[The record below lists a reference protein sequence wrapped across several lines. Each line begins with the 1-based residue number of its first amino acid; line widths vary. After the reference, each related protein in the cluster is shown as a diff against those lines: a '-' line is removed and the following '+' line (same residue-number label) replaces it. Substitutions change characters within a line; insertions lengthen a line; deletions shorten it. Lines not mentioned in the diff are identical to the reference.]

1 MRTFSYCT
9 LALSLTIGTSIG
21 QDTGKGKAKSPPGPR
36 LTITSPAFPDGSEIP
51 VKYSDSEL
59 MPISPKLEWS
69 NVPMGTESFV
79 LLFHDPD
86 VAFNKSA
93 ESDVL
98 HWLVWNIPGESR
110 GLPENIPPIAKLP
123 DGTIQGKNQGNVV
136 GYRGPGANAAGP
148 RHHYTFEL
156 YALDTKLDLGSEAS
170 RTDVI
175 KASNGHV
182 LGKALYVGRFMRPN

>member
-1 MRTFSYCT
+1 MRTFTYCL
-9 LALSLTIGTSIG
+9 LALSLTVGTSIA
-21 QDTGKGKAKSPPGPR
+21 QDKGKAKSSPGPR
-36 LTITSPAFPDGSEIP
+36 LTITSTAFPDGGEVP
-51 VKYSDSEL
+51 VRYSDSEP
-59 MPISPKLEWS
+59 MPISPKLEWT
-69 NVPMGTESFV
+69 NVPVGTESFV

-86 VAFNKSA
+86 VVFNKRA
-93 ESDVL
+93 ESSVL

-110 GLPENIPPIAKLP
+110 GLPENMPPIAKLP
-123 DGTIQGKNQGNVV
+123 DGTIQGKNQGNVD

-156 YALDTKLDLGSEAS
+156 YALDTKLDLAPEAG
-170 RTDVI
+170 RTDAI

>member
-1 MRTFSYCT
+1 MRTLTVCT
-9 LALSLTIGTSIG
+9 VALSLAIGTSTA
-21 QDTGKGKAKSPPGPR
+21 QDKGKAKNNPGPR
-36 LTITSPAFPDGSEIP
+36 LTITSTAFPDGAEIP
-51 VKYSDSEL
+51 VKYSDVA
-59 MPISPKLEWS
+59 PAPFSPQLEWT

-86 VAFNKSA
+86 VVNNKSA
-93 ESDVL
+93 ESSNL
-98 HWLVWNIPGESR
+98 HWLVWNIPGASR
-110 GLPENIPPIAKLP
+110 GLPENMPPTAQMP
-123 DGTIQGKNQGNVV
+123 DGTIQSKNQGSVV

-156 YALDTKLDLGSEAS
+156 YALDTKLDLGPDAS

-182 LGKALYVGRFMRPN
+182 LGKAIYVGRFMRPN

>member
-1 MRTFSYCT
+1 MRTFTCC
-9 LALSLTIGTSIG
+9 LVALSLAGETSFA
-21 QDTGKGKAKSPPGPR
+21 QDKGKAKASPGPR
-36 LTITSPAFPDGSEIP
+36 LTIASTAFPDGAEIP
-51 VKYSDSEL
+51 VRYSDSEP
-59 MPISPKLEWS
+59 MPISPKLEWA
-69 NVPMGTESFV
+69 NVPMGTQSFV

-86 VAFNKSA
+86 VVFNKSA
-93 ESDVL
+93 ESSVL

-110 GLPENIPPIAKLP
+110 GLPENMPPIAKLP

-182 LGKALYVGRFMRPN
+182 LGKALYVGRFMRPY